1 MAGQSSTARN
11 WYLRGKIPRGDRAQ
25 RLVIGGALMLLTIS
39 GLTESVG
46 WRSVL
51 ALILQTELMIT
62 AIAGWCPVYWAC
74 DANKLNSCRE
84 F

>member
-1 MAGQSSTARN
+1 MTDQSITSQN
-11 WYLRGKIPRGDRAQ
+11 HWYRGKIPRGDRAQ

-62 AIAGWCPVYWAC
+62 AIGGWCPVYWAC
-74 DANKLNSCRE
+74 DANKNSNK
-84 F
+84 